1 MPQVKLILVE
11 RKYAFDLE
19 YEYFILDSVVT
30 DWDEISD
37 ENLNWL
43 QQNKH
48 KFKTPK
54 GYWYALLIKPELTVN
69 NELVSLQEFVDNERK
84 NLEEAERK
92 KKEAT
97 RKRKETMEK
106 NKREKELKLLKEL
119 ESKYK

>member
-1 MPQVKLILVE
+1 MPQVKLLLVE
-11 RKYAFDLE
+11 RGYDIE
-19 YEYFILDSVVT
+19 TEDFIYQIDNIVT
-30 DWDEISD
+30 DWDEISSED
-37 ENLNWL
+37 LNWL

-84 NLEEAERK
+84 NLEKAEHK

-106 NKREKELKLLKEL
+106 NKREKEVELLKEL